1 MPQYLSPGVYVEEV
15 PSAVK
20 PIAGVS
26 TSTAGFIGIVANQL
40 PVPPT
45 SSTRTQTNVQGVDGT
60 NKTFDLDAFPVV
72 KTANSYQVRVGDQQ
86 VDAELKNLA
95 EKSQVVLTDVPL
107 KDAVITV
114 EYTIDARRGVE
125 IGTWD

>member
-26 TSTAGFIGIVANQL
+26 TSTAGFIGIIANQL

-45 SSTRTQTNVQGVDGT
+45 SMTRTQRIEEGVDG
-60 NKTFDLDAFPVV
+60 KTKIFDLDAFPVV
-72 KTANSYQVRVGDQQ
+72 KTANTYQVRVGDQQ

-95 EKSQVVLTDVPL
+95 QKSQVILTDVPP
-107 KDAVITV
+107 
-114 EYTIDARRGVE
+114 
-125 IGTWD
+125 